1 MKIILRRNKKKR
13 ILIIDD
19 EESFTQ
25 LVKLNLEAS
34 GKYEVMTENKGSLGL
49 VATKQFKPDL
59 ILLDLIMPDMG
70 GGELS
75 GQLESD
81 EETKNIP
88 IVFLTAIMTKEEAEA
103 RGGIISGHQVIA
115 KPITTEQLIDFIER
129 NIG

>member
-88 IVFLTAIMTKEEAEA
+88 IVFLTAIMTKEEAEDNHVHCDSHYA
-103 RGGIISGHQVIA
+103 GQEEVV
-115 KPITTEQLIDFIER
+115 
-129 NIG
+129 